1 MSPFGPR
8 ASPGPRASRLG
19 LLAVAVL
26 AASCRHAAPA
36 PTADAAA
43 TPEEALARWHARQ
56 PERFKMVHQVSAK
69 WGADGG
75 GVVTGYMLGKKDGSF
90 RVGAAISMGPRVF
103 DVAHLDGQYA
113 SQVHLEQ
120 AKGKLDPLHVARAI
134 EWTYFS
140 MCEGGGE
147 RRGDRFVYRCA
158 VSGGEPDTL
167 EVDLDPRR
175 LCVTEKRFLKGGE
188 VVLRVSYED
197 LEPFGAEWLARRV
210 HLQGREG
217 YSVDIALVQYDPG
230 FAFDDAR
237 LAL

>member
-1 MSPFGPR
+1 M
-8 ASPGPRASRLG
+8 LVVLT
-19 LLAVAVL
+19 LLL
-26 AASCRHAAPA
+26 MLASCRHAPAA

-43 TPEEALARWHARQ
+43 TPEDALAQWHARQ

-69 WGADGG
+69 WGSDGG

-103 DVAHLDGQYA
+103 DVARVGGQY
-113 SQVHLEQ
+113 SSEVHIDE
-120 AKGKLDPLHVARAI
+120 AKGKLDPLHVAHAI

-140 MCEGGGE
+140 MCDGGGE
-147 RRGDRFVYRCA
+147 RKGERFVYRCA

-167 EVDLDPRR
+167 EVDLDPKR

-188 VVLRVSYED
+188 LVLKVTYDE

-217 YSVDIALVQYDPG
+217 YSIDIALVQYDPA

-237 LAL
+237 LKL